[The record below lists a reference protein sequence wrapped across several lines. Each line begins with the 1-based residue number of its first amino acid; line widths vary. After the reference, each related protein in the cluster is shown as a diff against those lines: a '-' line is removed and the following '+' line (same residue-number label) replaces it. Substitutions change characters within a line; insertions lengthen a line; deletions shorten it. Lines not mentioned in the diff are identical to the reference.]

1 MELKFF
7 KFYFRQLLV
16 IVNTYFAENDR
27 IKKKKNANFISSR
40 SSWILLYGSALHWKK
55 NFLANVRDKI
65 LDFSFTSFNLS
76 SCEMPLAH

>member
-27 IKKKKNANFISSR
+27 IKKKKECELYFKPKLLNFIVR
-40 SSWILLYGSALHWKK
+40 VCLALKK
-55 NFLANVRDKI
+55 KFPSQYKG
-65 LDFSFTSFNLS
+65 
-76 SCEMPLAH
+76 